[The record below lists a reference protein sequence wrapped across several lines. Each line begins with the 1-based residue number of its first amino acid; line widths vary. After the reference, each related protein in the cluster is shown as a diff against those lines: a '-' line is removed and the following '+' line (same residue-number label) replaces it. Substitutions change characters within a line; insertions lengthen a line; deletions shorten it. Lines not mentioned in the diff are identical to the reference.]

1 MAKKNFEKF
10 KQDLE
15 KKKVAAVYLF
25 SGPQEE
31 LKRGAIKLLAGTMI
45 PPGWEVFNLDQ
56 RKAPEAEI
64 IELQNLILTAP
75 WGAEKRIV
83 LVFDVDKLELEKRH
97 RLAELVEKVPDSTC
111 LVLTAEKIPE
121 AEILSKAVARKGE
134 IIEFSAFREDKLEGW
149 IIERVEKEG
158 KKIDQRTAE
167 SLAQII
173 GDDLALL
180 GEEIEKL
187 ATYVGEGKTIK
198 EEDVLAQVSA
208 SPEFKAYQLIDY
220 VAVGDVKNS
229 LEVVQDV
236 MLTDGYAGIITN
248 QLVQDFFYI
257 WRIFTYTG
265 SKSDFPSLVAHL
277 GLGRQAFRVSKY
289 LTCSRAYNQAK
300 VEQALKRACLADFA
314 LRHSP
319 VSPRILVEELVLELC
334 SLTTQKS
341 FSPASAGS

>member
-1 MAKKNFEKF
+1 MAKKNFEKL

-15 KKKVAAVYLF
+15 KKKIAPLYLF

-31 LKRGAIKLLAGTMI
+31 LKREALKLITSILI
-45 PPGWEVFNLDQ
+45 PPGSEAFNLDQ

-83 LVFDVDKLELEKRH
+83 LVSNVDKLELEKRH

-134 IIEFSAFREDKLEGW
+134 IIEFSSFREDKLEGW

-180 GEEIEKL
+180 SQEIGKL
-187 ATYVGEGKTIK
+187 ATYVGESSTIR
-198 EEDVLAQVSA
+198 EEDMLTQVSA

-229 LEVVQDV
+229 LEVVRDV

-248 QLVQDFFYI
+248 RLVQDFFYI

-265 SKSDFPSLVAHL
+265 SRSDFPSLAAHL
-277 GLGRQAFRVSKY
+277 SLGRQAFRVSKY
-289 LTCSRAYNQAK
+289 LNCSRAYNQAK
-300 VEQALKRACLADFA
+300 VEQALKKACLADFA

-319 VSPRILVEELVLELC
+319 VSPRIMVEELVLELC
-334 SLTTQKS
+334 ILTTEKRY
-341 FSPASAGS
+341 SPALARS